1 VGAAGYWRMLAVIAG
16 VLRYSSALWYYHGY
30 QLPHL

>member
-1 VGAAGYWRMLAVIAG
+1 MGAAGYWRMLAVITG